1 MKDKE
6 RPREYY
12 ESKISGLI
20 DQETE
25 FKGDLF
31 FRGSFRIEGNFK
43 GTIKSD
49 SLLIIGEKGKVE
61 AEIKVGQV
69 VINGDVKGTVQAAE
83 RVEIHSKGRV
93 CGTIQ
98 TPKLIVEEGAYIEAT
113 CQAGEKPP
121 TGELPL
127 NDKLGV

>member
-6 RPREYY
+6 NPREFY
-12 ESKISGLI
+12 ESKISGLL

-25 FKGDLF
+25 FNGDLF

-49 SLLIIGEKGKVE
+49 SLLIIGEKGRVE
-61 AEIKVGQV
+61 AEIRVGQV
-69 VINGDVKGTVQAAE
+69 VINGDVKGTIQATE

-93 CGTIQ
+93 CGSIQ
-98 TPKLIVEEGAYIEAT
+98 TPKLMVEEGAYLEAT

-121 TGELPL
+121 AGQLELK
-127 NDKLGV
+127 DKVEA